1 MPLQEHYTYKQSG
14 EGLQND
20 LLLRS
25 HRSGC
30 HCAISKVRSS
40 RYEVLTALGPDE
52 GLLLAEAYGGMIH
65 LLLTDVIMRIMSGIE
80 LGDKI
85 AMPKP
90 GIKTLFMSGYTANEL
105 APQGIL
111 KGDMQFIQKP
121 FTPYALAQ
129 IVHET
134 LSSKLE
140 NQ

>member
-1 MPLQEHYTYKQSG
+1 MYKQSG

-30 HCAISKVRSS
+30 QCAILKVCSS
-40 RYEVLTALGPDE
+40 RYKILTALGPDE
-52 GLLLAEAYGGMIH
+52 GLLHAEANGGMIH
-65 LLLTDVIMRIMSGIE
+65 LLLTDVIMRIMSGKE

-90 GIKTLFMSGYTANEL
+90 GIKTLSMSGYTANEL

-111 KGDMQFIQKP
+111 KGGMQFIRKP